1 MVLYNASKSSRRA
14 ASIVNFK
21 QVGVKQGLAPI
32 TNITASTR
40 RSYNSA
46 PIPAMNMTGQTLAL
60 WNANPA
66 KYIQRNPVGSGG
78 VGRRFITNMT
88 CCMRLQ

>member
-32 TNITASTR
+32 TNITASAR

-46 PIPAMNMTGQTLAL
+46 PIPAMNLTGQDITL
-60 WNANPA
+60 WTVTNPA
-66 KYIQRNPVGSGG
+66 KYIQRNPAKSGG
-78 VGRRFITNMT
+78 VGRMASHF
-88 CCMRLQ
+88 Q